1 MKLNRR
7 EFVGGVGAAALA
19 MAQAPRLRASAPTAP
34 VAVAR
39 CKSYGPEFLAAT
51 EKMFDQ
57 LGGAGRI
64 VKGKTVTIKVNL
76 TGGENTRLDYLPMG
90 RACWSHPRTVGAV
103 IHLLDKAGARRIRV
117 VEGAWVW
124 PASLEEFMYKAGWD
138 PNLLLGAAPRVELI
152 NTNMPYKDGKPYTR
166 FPVPHTGHI
175 FPAYDLSTAYAESD
189 VLVSMSKLKE
199 HGTAGVTLSIKNLF
213 GITPT
218 TIYGNKV
225 PMDEPA
231 PVPYGG
237 RQEIGH
243 NGSRQPPKSS
253 PSEKDPNS
261 PRQAGYRI
269 PRIVADLSAAITPG
283 LEIIEGIESIA
294 GAELP
299 RAGTT
304 VAVSPGILVAGT
316 NPVSTDAVA
325 MAVMGFDPMAE
336 RGTAPFETCDN
347 TLRLAEDLGVGTRDL
362 SRIEVVGAAIKDV
375 AFKFR
380 DYGGPRQIRRS
391 GGRQG

>member
-1 MKLNRR
+1 VRMNRR
-7 EFVGGVGAAALA
+7 EFVGGLGSAAWA
-19 MAQAPRLRASAPTAP
+19 MAQTQRLRAAAPAAP

-39 CKSYGPEFLAAT
+39 CKSYGTEFLAAT

-76 TGGENTRLDYLPMG
+76 TGGENVRLDYLPMG

-138 PNLLLGAAPRVELI
+138 PNLLLGAAPRVELV
-152 NTNMPYKDGKPYTR
+152 NTNMPYKGGKPYTR
-166 FPVPHTGHI
+166 FPVPHSGHI

-189 VLVSMSKLKE
+189 VLVSMTKLKE

-253 PSEKDPNS
+253 PAEKDATS

-269 PRIVADLSAAITPG
+269 PRIVADLSAAIMPG

-299 RAGTT
+299 RSGTT

-336 RGTAPFETCDN
+336 RGTMPFEACDN

-375 AFKFR
+375 AFRFR
-380 DYGGPRQIRRS
+380 DYGGPRQIRRPA
-391 GGRQG
+391 GRQG

>member
-1 MKLNRR
+1 MRLNRR
-7 EFVGGVGAAALA
+7 EFVGGLGAAAFT
-19 MAQAPRLRASAPTAP
+19 MAQPQRLRASAPTAP

-57 LGGAGRI
+57 LGGLGRI

-76 TGGENTRLDYLPMG
+76 TGGENVRLDYLPMG

-124 PASLEEFMYKAGWD
+124 QASLEEFMYKAGWD
-138 PNLLLGAAPRVELI
+138 PNLLLGAAPRVELV
-152 NTNMPYKDGKPYTR
+152 NTNMPYKGSKPYTR
-166 FPVPHTGHI
+166 FPVPHTGHV

-189 VLVSMSKLKE
+189 VLVSMTKLKE

-253 PSEKDPNS
+253 PAEKDPAS

-304 VAVSPGILVAGT
+304 VAISPGILVAGT
-316 NPVSTDAVA
+316 NPVNTDAVA

-336 RGTAPFETCDN
+336 RGAAPFETCDN

-380 DYGGPRQIRRS
+380 DYGGPRQFRRP

>member
-1 MKLNRR
+1 MTLNRR
-7 EFVGGVGAAALA
+7 EFVGGLGAAALA
-19 MAQAPRLRASAPTAP
+19 IAQPPRLLASVPTAP

-51 EKMFDQ
+51 AKMFDQ
-57 LGGAGRI
+57 LGGIGRI

-90 RACWSHPRTVGAV
+90 RSCWSHPRTVGAV

-124 PASLEEFMYKAGWD
+124 SASLEEFMYKAGWD
-138 PNLLLGAAPRVELI
+138 PNLLLRAAPRVELV
-152 NTNMPYKDGKPYTR
+152 NTNMPYQGAKPYTR
-166 FPVPHTGHI
+166 FPVPHTGLM
-175 FPAYDLSTAYAESD
+175 FPAYDLSTAFAESD
-189 VLVSMSKLKE
+189 VLVSMAKLKE
-199 HGTAGVTLSIKNLF
+199 HATAGVTLSIKNLF

-225 PMDEPA
+225 PVDEPS

-253 PSEKDPNS
+253 PPEKDPTT

-269 PRIVADLSAAITPG
+269 PRIIADLSAAITPG

-304 VAVSPGILVAGT
+304 VAVSPGVLVAGT

-325 MAVMGFDPMAE
+325 MALMGFDPMAE
-336 RGTAPFETCDN
+336 RGSAPFETCDN

-362 SRIEVVGAAIKDV
+362 GRIEVVGEAIKDV
-375 AFKFR
+375 TFKFR
-380 DYGGPRQIRRS
+380 DYGGPRQLRWR
-391 GGRQG
+391 GGRKG

>member
-1 MKLNRR
+1 M
-7 EFVGGVGAAALA
+7 VQPA
-19 MAQAPRLRASAPTAP
+19 RLRASAPTAP
-34 VAVAR
+34 VALAR
-39 CKSYGPEFLAAT
+39 CKSYGPEFLAAA

-57 LGGAGRI
+57 LGGIGRI

-76 TGGENTRLDYLPMG
+76 TGGENVRLDYLPMG

-124 PASLEEFMYKAGWD
+124 PAPLEEFMYKAGWD
-138 PNLLLGAAPRVELI
+138 PNLLLGAAPRVELV
-152 NTNMPYKDGKPYTR
+152 NTNMPYKGGKPYTR
-166 FPVPHTGHI
+166 FPVPHTGHL

-189 VLVSMSKLKE
+189 VLVSMAKLKE
-199 HGTAGVTLSIKNLF
+199 HATAGVTLSIKNLF

-225 PMDEPA
+225 PVDEPA

-253 PSEKDPNS
+253 PPEKDPTT

-269 PRIVADLSAAITPG
+269 PRIIADLSAAITPG
-283 LEIIEGIESIA
+283 LEIIEGIETIA
-294 GAELP
+294 GSELP
-299 RAGTT
+299 RPGTT
-304 VAVSPGILVAGT
+304 VAISPGILLAGT

-362 SRIEVVGAAIKDV
+362 SRIDVVGAAIKDV

-380 DYGGPRQIRRS
+380 DYGGPRQFRMPA
-391 GGRQG
+391 GGRRG

>member
-1 MKLNRR
+1 
-7 EFVGGVGAAALA
+7 
-19 MAQAPRLRASAPTAP
+19 MAQPQRLRASAPTAP

-57 LGGAGRI
+57 LGGLGRI

-76 TGGENTRLDYLPMG
+76 TGGENVRLDYLPMG

-138 PNLLLGAAPRVELI
+138 PNLLLGAAPRVELV
-152 NTNMPYKDGKPYTR
+152 NTNMPYKGSKPYTR
-166 FPVPHTGHI
+166 FPVPHTGHV

-189 VLVSMSKLKE
+189 VLVSMTKLKE

-253 PSEKDPNS
+253 PAEKDPAS

-304 VAVSPGILVAGT
+304 VAISPGILVAGT
-316 NPVSTDAVA
+316 NPVNTDAVA

-336 RGTAPFETCDN
+336 RGAAPFETCDN

-380 DYGGPRQIRRS
+380 DYGGPRQIPAARRTA
-391 GGRQG
+391 GIGETL

>member
-1 MKLNRR
+1 MNRR
-7 EFVGGVGAAALA
+7 EFVGGLGSAALA
-19 MAQAPRLRASAPTAP
+19 MVQIPRLRASAPAAP
-34 VAVAR
+34 VALAR
-39 CKSYGPEFLAAT
+39 CKTYGAEFLAAT
-51 EKMFDQ
+51 GTMFDQ
-57 LGGAGRI
+57 LGGIGRI
-64 VKGKTVTIKVNL
+64 VKGKTVTLKVNL
-76 TGGENTRLDYLPMG
+76 TGGENTRLDYVPMG

-138 PNLLLGAAPRVELI
+138 PQLLLGAAPRVELV
-152 NTNMPYKDGKPYTR
+152 NTNMPYKGRRPYTR
-166 FPVPHTGHI
+166 FPVPHTGHL

-189 VLVSMSKLKE
+189 VLVSMTKLKE
-199 HGTAGVTLSIKNLF
+199 HGVAGVTLSIKNLF

-225 PMDEPA
+225 PTDEPS

-237 RQEIGH
+237 RQDIGH

-253 PSEKDPNS
+253 PPEKDPTT

-269 PRIVADLSAAITPG
+269 PRIVADLSAAITPA
-283 LEIIEGIESIA
+283 LQIIEAIDTIA

-299 RAGTT
+299 RPGTT
-304 VAVSPGILVAGT
+304 VAISPGILVAGT

-325 MAVMGFDPMAE
+325 MAAMGFDPMDD

-347 TLRLAEDLGVGTRDL
+347 TLRLAEELGVGTRDL
-362 SRIEVVGAAIKDV
+362 GRIEVVGASIKDV
-375 AFKFR
+375 AFRFR
-380 DYGGPRQIRRS
+380 NFGGPRQVRRPA
-391 GGRQG
+391 GRQG